1 MKNKRM
7 KQKYERRILVTGGA
21 GFIASA
27 LAERLSEDTS
37 NLVVVLDNLSTGDIR
52 KLPPA
57 KSNLYFVEGD
67 VNDYRTV
74 LEVMMTY
81 AVDYVFHYA
90 AVVGVNRT
98 QMHPIRVLEDL
109 RGIENVCKISKE
121 RGVKRVFYASSSEV
135 YGDPVEFPQN
145 AHNTPLNSRVP
156 YAVVKNAG
164 EVFLRSYHKEY
175 GLDYTIF
182 RFFNTYGP
190 KQSKDF
196 VISKFINMALR
207 GDDISIYGDGSQ
219 SRTFCY
225 IDDNIE
231 ATVKIAY
238 NDLFIND
245 VVNIGNS
252 RETSVLELANIIIGI
267 TGSKSKIVY
276 LPPLPEGDMKRRCPD
291 NSDMLKVLGRPLVK
305 LEDGIRNILG
315 KGLFELTK
323 AD

>member
-98 QMHPIRVLEDL
+98 QMHPIRVLKCMAIRWSFHRMPTIRHL
-109 RGIENVCKISKE
+109 T
-121 RGVKRVFYASSSEV
+121 RVFHT
-135 YGDPVEFPQN
+135 Q
-145 AHNTPLNSRVP
+145 L
-156 YAVVKNAG
+156 
-164 EVFLRSYHKEY
+164 
-175 GLDYTIF
+175 
-182 RFFNTYGP
+182 
-190 KQSKDF
+190 
-196 VISKFINMALR
+196 
-207 GDDISIYGDGSQ
+207 
-219 SRTFCY
+219 
-225 IDDNIE
+225 
-231 ATVKIAY
+231 
-238 NDLFIND
+238 
-245 VVNIGNS
+245 
-252 RETSVLELANIIIGI
+252 
-267 TGSKSKIVY
+267 
-276 LPPLPEGDMKRRCPD
+276 
-291 NSDMLKVLGRPLVK
+291 
-305 LEDGIRNILG
+305 
-315 KGLFELTK
+315 
-323 AD
+323 

>member
-52 KLPPA
+52 KLPPV
-57 KSNLYFVEGD
+57 KSNLYFVKGD

-196 VISKFINMALR
+196 VISKGM
-207 GDDISIYGDGSQ
+207 
-219 SRTFCY
+219 
-225 IDDNIE
+225 
-231 ATVKIAY
+231 V
-238 NDLFIND
+238 
-245 VVNIGNS
+245 
-252 RETSVLELANIIIGI
+252 
-267 TGSKSKIVY
+267 
-276 LPPLPEGDMKRRCPD
+276 
-291 NSDMLKVLGRPLVK
+291 
-305 LEDGIRNILG
+305 
-315 KGLFELTK
+315 
-323 AD
+323 

>member
-1 MKNKRM
+1 MKNRRM
-7 KQKYERRILVTGGA
+7 KQKYERHILVTGGA

-37 NLVVVLDNLSTGDIR
+37 NLVVILDNLSTGDIR
-52 KLPPA
+52 KLPPVRD
-57 KSNLYFVEGD
+57 NLYFVEGD

-74 LEVMMTY
+74 LEVMISY
-81 AVDYVFHYA
+81 DVDYVFHYA

-109 RGIENVCKISKE
+109 RGIENVCRISKNI
-121 RGVKRVFYASSSEV
+121 GVKRVFYASSSEV

-196 VISKFINMALR
+196 VISKFLNMALR
-207 GDDISIYGDGSQ
+207 GENISIYGDGSQ

-225 IDDNIE
+225 IDDNID

-238 NDLFIND
+238 DDLYIND

-252 RETSVLELANIIIGI
+252 RETTVLELANIIIGI
-267 TGSKSKIVY
+267 TGSKSEIVY

-291 NSDMLKVLGRPLVK
+291 NSDMLKVLGRPLIK
-305 LEDGIRNILG
+305 LEDGIRNILE
-315 KGLFELTK
+315 KGLFEMTK
-323 AD
+323 